1 MKHNPSDQE
10 FIDMILHTSVEE
22 FMKLSDAE
30 LLQLQ
35 ERATL
40 IFYDADG
47 VRKFKPQT
55 PRHFVQKQ
63 S

>member
-10 FIDMILHTSVEE
+10 FIHMILRTSVEE

-35 ERATL
+35 ERAKL
-40 IFYDADG
+40 IFHDAGG
-47 VRKFKPQT
+47 VRKLNPQT